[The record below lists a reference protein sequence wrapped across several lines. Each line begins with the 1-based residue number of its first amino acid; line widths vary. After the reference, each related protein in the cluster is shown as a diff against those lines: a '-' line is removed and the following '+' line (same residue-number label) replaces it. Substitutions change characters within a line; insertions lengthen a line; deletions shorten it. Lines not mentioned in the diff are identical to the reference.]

1 MVGAVWDL
9 ECDGFNPTKIH
20 CISVQTPAGL
30 KSTANYGNMRKFF
43 NNADVLIG
51 HNIARF
57 DVPIVERLLGI
68 KVKARIVDTLALSWY
83 LEPDRVRHGLGDYG
97 EEFGIPK
104 PVVTDWDGLTTAE
117 YIHRCEEDVKI
128 NTMLWEKQWKQL
140 LRLYGS
146 EEEAWR
152 LIDYLSF
159 KMDCAR
165 EQEARKWKLDIP
177 RATKVLGELT
187 TTRENKVVELASVMP
202 KVPVISKRTRPAK
215 PFKQDGS
222 WSVTGTNWFN
232 LLLENN
238 LENDFDGVVEVVTGY
253 KEPNPG
259 SVPQLKAWLDSFGWI
274 PETFEFKRNKE
285 TGDVRKIPQINI
297 KNSGGM
303 ICPSIHK
310 LFDVEPKLK
319 VLEGLSI
326 LTHRIS
332 ILNGFLE
339 NVDEDGYIQAR
350 IQGLTNTLRFKHQVV
365 VNLPGVDKPYGIDIR
380 GCLIAPEGYE
390 LLGSDM
396 CSLEDRTK
404 QHYMWKFDPDY
415 VKEMMTPDFDPH
427 VDLAV
432 FAKAMKP
439 NDAHDFKNA
448 TPEFKLKPLYKALGA
463 LRKTYKQV
471 NYSCVY
477 GAGGA
482 TVGRSAGVST
492 NKGEKLV
499 AAYWERNWSVK
510 AIAEDCTVKQCN
522 GRKWLYNPVSRLWYS
537 LRYEKD
543 RFSTLNQG
551 TGVYCFDEWVRQV
564 RSKGLPIIGQ
574 MHDEIIGLVRKGI
587 RERAI
592 SVCKW
597 AVGEVNKVLKLSR
610 ELDVDVQFGNSYA
623 EIH

>member
-1 MVGAVWDL
+1 MSVFDV
-9 ECDGFNPTKIH
+9 ECDGFNPTKLH
-20 CISVQTPAGL
+20 CISVKGTNTKL
-30 KSTANYGNMRKFF
+30 KSTANYDNMRKFF
-43 NNADVLIG
+43 TNADVLIG
-51 HNIARF
+51 HNIIRF
-57 DVPIVERLLGI
+57 DIPVVERILGI
-68 KVKARIVDTLALSWY
+68 KITARRVDTLALSWY
-83 LEPDRVRHGLGDYG
+83 LEPQRVRHGLEYYG
-97 EEFGIPK
+97 EDFGIPK
-104 PVVTDWDGLTTAE
+104 PVVTDWDGLTTEE

-128 NTMLWEKQWKQL
+128 NTTLWEKQWKQL
-140 LRLYGS
+140 LKLYGS

-152 LIDYLSF
+152 FIDYLTF
-159 KMDCAR
+159 KMDCAL
-165 EQEARKWKLDIP
+165 EQEVRKWKLDVP
-177 RATKVLGELT
+177 RATKVLAELVAI
-187 TTRENKVVELASVMP
+187 REDKVTELASVMP
-202 KVPVISKRTRPAK
+202 KVPVISKKSRPAK

-222 WSVTGTNWFN
+222 WSIVGSNWFS

-238 LENDFDGVVEVVTGY
+238 LEDDYDGVVEVVTGE

-259 SVPQLKAWLDSFGWI
+259 SSPQLKAWLNSFGWV
-274 PETFEFKRNKE
+274 PETFEYKRNKD
-285 TGDVRKIPQINI
+285 TGDVRKIPQMNL
-297 KNSGGM
+297 KHGGGV
-303 ICPSIHK
+303 CPSIKK
-310 LFDVEPKLK
+310 LFEVEPKLQ

-332 ILNGFLE
+332 ILNGFLG
-339 NVDEDGYIQAR
+339 NIDEDGYIQAR

-365 VNLPGVDKPYGIDIR
+365 VNLPGVDKPYGTDIR

-404 QHYMWKFDPDY
+404 QHYMWDFDPDY
-415 VKEMMTPDFDPH
+415 VKEMMTDDFDPH
-427 VDLAV
+427 IDLAM

-439 NDAHDFKNA
+439 EDAHNFKNA

-492 NKGEKLV
+492 HKGGLLV
-499 AAYWERNWSVK
+499 EAYWKRNWSVK
-510 AIAEDCTVKQCN
+510 AIAEAQVVKVS
-522 GRKWLYNPVSRLWYS
+522 GGMKWLYNPVSGFWYS
-537 LRYEKD
+537 LRHEKD

-551 TGVYCFDEWVRQV
+551 TGVYCFDMWVKKV
-564 RSKGLPIIGQ
+564 KSKGLPIIGQ
-574 MHDEIIGLVRKGI
+574 MHDEIIGLVKKGV
-587 RERAI
+587 RERAT

-597 AVGEVNKVLKLSR
+597 AVGEINKELKLNR
-610 ELDVDVQFGNSYA
+610 ELDVDVQFGSSYA